1 MNVSYSPLS
10 ASPYFR
16 LGEIN
21 AGQNNPSIPFTVP
34 MLCWVEREALRR
46 WIKFMSMTLHCKYAF
61 LEIQSSLYYQHLH
74 GRTGK
79 DWAATS
85 WLLSH
90 FFMGAAVVEA
100 ATFSVP
106 LGQEC
111 HPGAFPF
118 TLNNLLQPSP
128 RKVTGSLQC
137 QPNQHGKNCFGW
149 EPSCEA
155 RPAQDAPYLSY
166 WSIAPSTENKP
177 EQLLTPKL
185 CDQSCCLM
193 FQYDFCFQH

>member
-1 MNVSYSPLS
+1 MDHVHVYD
-10 ASPYFR
+10 
-16 LGEIN
+16 
-21 AGQNNPSIPFTVP
+21 
-34 MLCWVEREALRR
+34 
-46 WIKFMSMTLHCKYAF
+46 
-61 LEIQSSLYYQHLH
+61 SSLQICIPGNPEQSLLPTPAWQDWEGLGSYQLAFESLLH
-74 GRTGK
+74 GSSSGGSSK
-79 DWAATS
+79 N
-85 WLLSH
+85 
-90 FFMGAAVVEA
+90 
-100 ATFSVP
+100 TFSVP

-118 TLNNLLQPSP
+118 ILNNLLQPSP